1 MRCLDLTFTCTS
13 QPTAIGEYEIA
24 CAELCGLGHYK
35 MHGMVH
41 VVSQEDFDKWLAA
54 REAEKQ

>member
-1 MRCLDLTFTCTS
+1 
-13 QPTAIGEYEIA
+13 
-24 CAELCGLGHYK
+24 LGHYK

>member
-1 MRCLDLTFTCTS
+1 
-13 QPTAIGEYEIA
+13 
-24 CAELCGLGHYK
+24 

-41 VVSQEDFDKWLAA
+41 VVSQDDFDKWLAA

>member
-1 MRCLDLTFTCTS
+1 
-13 QPTAIGEYEIA
+13 
-24 CAELCGLGHYK
+24 

-41 VVSQEDFDKWLAA
+41 VVSQEDFDKWMMA

>member
-1 MRCLDLTFTCTS
+1 
-13 QPTAIGEYEIA
+13 
-24 CAELCGLGHYK
+24 
-35 MHGMVH
+35 MHGIVH

>member
-1 MRCLDLTFTCTS
+1 MHFK
-13 QPTAIGEYEIA
+13 PTAIGEYEIA

-41 VVSQEDFDKWLAA
+41 VVSQEDFDKWLTA

>member
-1 MRCLDLTFTCTS
+1 
-13 QPTAIGEYEIA
+13 
-24 CAELCGLGHYK
+24 
-35 MHGMVH
+35 MHGMVR

>member
-1 MRCLDLTFTCTS
+1 
-13 QPTAIGEYEIA
+13 
-24 CAELCGLGHYK
+24 
-35 MHGMVH
+35 MHGVVH